1 MRIEGTGTGSGAF
14 PMGGTQKMD
23 AQSKQIQNQIENTK
37 KELEKLSQNSDLSVE
52 EKIKKRQELNAKIS
66 ELQGELRAHQ
76 QEVRMKEQQ
85 EQAAEAN
92 RNAEN
97 RSQAKE
103 EPAATV
109 GISKAGMKAL
119 LAAGS
124 SMKLADV
131 QGSVAATM
139 EGRAGVLESEI
150 SMDAA
155 RGSSVEKKK
164 EELADIEQKAVKA
177 TSAQIGTLGDALE
190 AAEQAKNEEDEQKV
204 QPKNEKDGLEAQA
217 RSSEEEL
224 ETQARSSAE
233 ESEA

>member
-14 PMGGTQKMD
+14 PMGQTQGMD

-37 KELEKLSQNSDLSVE
+37 KELEKLSQNSDLPME

-85 EQAAEAN
+85 EQAAKAN

-97 RSQAKE
+97 RSRAKE

-131 QGSVAATM
+131 QGGVAATM
-139 EGRAGVLESEI
+139 EGRAGVLKSEI

-155 RGSSVEKKK
+155 RGRSVEKKK

-177 TSAQIGTLGDALE
+177 TSAQMGSLGDALE

-217 RSSEEEL
+217 KSSEEEL
-224 ETQARSSAE
+224 EAQAGKTDTDE
-233 ESEA
+233 

>member
-14 PMGGTQKMD
+14 PMGQTQGMD

-37 KELEKLSQNSDLSVE
+37 KELEKLSQNSDLPVE
-52 EKIKKRQELNAKIS
+52 EKIKKRQELNTKIS

-85 EQAAEAN
+85 EQAAKAN

-97 RSQAKE
+97 RSRAKE

-131 QGSVAATM
+131 QGGVAATM
-139 EGRAGVLESEI
+139 EGRAGVLKSEI

-155 RGSSVEKKK
+155 RGISVEKKK

-177 TSAQIGTLGDALE
+177 TSAQMGSLSDALE

-204 QPKNEKDGLEAQA
+204 QPKDEKDGLEAQA
-217 RSSEEEL
+217 RSS
-224 ETQARSSAE
+224 AE
-233 ESEA
+233 EPEAKAGKTDTDE